1 MLARECPCPPVLLT
15 TTAVMPSPTKR
26 SSHDSRGHS
35 FSQHHAQPP
44 TYWSEQAHD
53 AYDYD
58 DDDEA
63 VRRPTSKAPLSLI
76 PGGLD
81 SSRAIANGGEAQAN
95 GAGVGA
101 GRNAYL
107 APDTPSM
114 YTDPYEYSSTVV
126 GGSKRPAGANV
137 VSTRPDANFLAHDP
151 YGGGPTQG
159 GGLERSN
166 TVGTLGPGD
175 SISAYNVNA
184 VSRNMGDAGG
194 PRQQPSMS
202 YDAERYQTGPY
213 SYGGHQGPDES
224 RDFYDP
230 SYHGH
235 GGYEASYPDHGA
247 YEGSRDDIPLRNYP
261 GGMGYA
267 DDGYNDAK
275 QRDAYW
281 NGDER
286 EHNEQKNPPSLFANN
301 LQDPPLPRKSVE
313 DGGEDRKGLL
323 GALPWASKEGTRA
336 GWGGTLEDQIERR
349 RKGVGRQRWP
359 ILTWLLAIAYV
370 VVFIVELI
378 KAKAQTGQAIQT
390 SPSWNPML
398 GPSFEFLI
406 SFGARFVPC
415 MRVVPDIPTST
426 ELACLQYSTAS
437 SLTTDQQCP
446 IWELC
451 GLPDASTTGQAYR
464 FVTPIFLHAGFIHI
478 GFNLLVQLTLCAQI
492 EKLLSTPF
500 YAIIY
505 MAGGIGG
512 NLLGGNFGLVG
523 QPSVGASGAIYTCIS
538 LELVD
543 LCYNWRYVSGKSARI
558 CRGAHC
564 LWPTQEYRPRM
575 RLFVSIVF
583 AIIGF
588 AIGLLPGLDNF
599 AHIGGFAVG
608 LLGGALFCPS
618 IHETRKHRII
628 TWVLR
633 IVAAGLLIGFCE
645 CRWESR
651 GTGISHAFPCS
662 CWLGHK
668 LLFQRGPKQGVHL
681 VSLPQLVRRRAR
693 SVLRFLLTYPLLA
706 AVCPP
711 FRSARATD

>member
-1 MLARECPCPPVLLT
+1 
-15 TTAVMPSPTKR
+15 MPSPTKR
-26 SSHDSRGHS
+26 TSHDSRGHS

-44 TYWSEQAHD
+44 AYWSEQGHD

-151 YGGGPTQG
+151 YGGGPTQE

-184 VSRNMGDAGG
+184 VSRNMGNAGG
-194 PRQQPSMS
+194 PRQQPSIS

-275 QRDAYW
+275 QREAYW

-437 SLTTDQQCP
+437 SLTTAQQCP

-543 LCYNWRYVSGKSARI
+543 LCYNWRYVSGKESPRGQVVVLTLSAP
-558 CRGAHC
+558 CRSTDRVCASLCRSYLPSLVLPLGSCPAWTTLRTLVALPWVSSAAPSSAHRSTRLASIASSPGSCASSPPAFSSASVSVAASREGGAY
-564 LWPTQEYRPRM
+564 LTPFPA
-575 RLFVSIVF
+575 V
-583 AIIGF
+583 
-588 AIGLLPGLDNF
+588 
-599 AHIGGFAVG
+599 VG
-608 LLGGALFCPS
+608 LGTNFYSSEDPNKACTWCRYLSWCVAEIAL
-618 IHETRKHRII
+618 
-628 TWVLR
+628 
-633 IVAAGLLIGFCE
+633 
-645 CRWESR
+645 
-651 GTGISHAFPCS
+651 PCAS
-662 CWLGHK
+662 C
-668 LLFQRGPKQGVHL
+668 
-681 VSLPQLVRRRAR
+681 
-693 SVLRFLLTYPLLA
+693 
-706 AVCPP
+706 
-711 FRSARATD
+711 